1 MADDNVITDSQPDI
15 NDETIM
21 EEKYDVNYKCL
32 RCGTINSNSDLTVL
46 PEIKCICGFRVFLKV
61 RSPIVKSVKAI

>member
-1 MADDNVITDSQPDI
+1 MADDNVITDSEP
-15 NDETIM
+15 NSENETMI
-21 EEKYDVNYKCL
+21 EERYDVNYKCL
-32 RCGTINSNSDLTVL
+32 RCGTLNSNSDLSVL

>member
-32 RCGTINSNSDLTVL
+32 RCGTINSNSELTVL

>member
-1 MADDNVITDSQPDI
+1 MADDNVITDSEPDSE
-15 NDETIM
+15 NETMI
-21 EEKYDVNYKCL
+21 EERYDVNYKCL
-32 RCGTINSNSDLTVL
+32 RCGTLNSNSDLSVL

>member
-1 MADDNVITDSQPDI
+1 MTDDDLVTDSQHD
-15 NDETIM
+15 NEDDTVL

-32 RCGTINSNSDLTVL
+32 RCGTVNSNSDLSVL

>member
-1 MADDNVITDSQPDI
+1 MADDNVITDSEPDSE
-15 NDETIM
+15 NETMI
-21 EEKYDVNYKCL
+21 EERYDVNYKCL
-32 RCGTINSNSDLTVL
+32 RCGTVNSNSDLTVL

>member
-1 MADDNVITDSQPDI
+1 MADDNVITDSQPD
-15 NDETIM
+15 NKDETIM

-32 RCGTINSNSDLTVL
+32 RCGTINSNSDLVVL

>member
-1 MADDNVITDSQPDI
+1 MADDNVITDSESDSE
-15 NDETIM
+15 NETM
-21 EEKYDVNYKCL
+21 VEERYDVNYKCL
-32 RCGTINSNSDLTVL
+32 RCGTINSNSDLIVL

>member
-1 MADDNVITDSQPDI
+1 MTDDNVTTDLEPD
-15 NDETIM
+15 NENETMI
-21 EEKYDVNYKCL
+21 EERYDVNYKCL
-32 RCGTINSNSDLTVL
+32 RCGTVNSNSDLTVL

>member
-1 MADDNVITDSQPDI
+1 MADDNVITDSEP
-15 NDETIM
+15 NSENETVM
-21 EEKYDVNYKCL
+21 EERYDVNYKCL

>member
-1 MADDNVITDSQPDI
+1 MTDDDLVTDSQHD
-15 NDETIM
+15 NDGDTVQ
-21 EEKYDVNYKCL
+21 EKYDVNYKCL
-32 RCGTINSNSDLTVL
+32 RCGTINSNSDLSVL